1 MIEFEFGH
9 YFAVVDVPTS
19 SIQNPLVQDPDNVSN
34 GPLPTDPLTVGA
46 FKISPRI
53 STVQPGQSVGI
64 DMTFDPSGC
73 KTVKERLRIC
83 VSAIDPKDSLSQVLL
98 NDYNVL
104 LKLQFDTMNCVRYY
118 S

>member
-1 MIEFEFGH
+1 ME
-9 YFAVVDVPTS
+9 VPTS

-98 NDYNVL
+98 NEINL
-104 LKLQFDTMNCVRYY
+104 F
-118 S
+118 

>member
-1 MIEFEFGH
+1 MKNYCVF
-9 YFAVVDVPTS
+9 VVVEVPTS
-19 SIQNPLVQDPDNVSN
+19 SIQNPLVKDPDNVSN

-83 VSAIDPKDSLSQVLL
+83 VSAVDPKDSLSQV
-98 NDYNVL
+98 VL
-104 LKLQFDTMNCVRYY
+104 DIF
-118 S
+118 